1 MPLSIKDPETE
12 RLVREL
18 SEATDLSLTRAIR
31 RAVANE
37 LKRLGGGEV
46 ASVETPAERLSKVA
60 NGFARLSRHYPPLP
74 GE

>member
-18 SEATDLSLTRAIR
+18 SELTDLSLTRAIR

-37 LKRLGGGEV
+37 IKRLSGEPV
-46 ASVETPAERLSKVA
+46 SGATSPAERLSRVA
-60 NGFARLSRHYPPLP
+60 SGFANLSRGYL
-74 GE
+74 GRE